1 MHSINYKN
9 IVRDCIHI
17 YIYIYMLVFPFSGIQ
32 FTNIINEKSKTFF
45 PDD

>member
-17 YIYIYMLVFPFSGIQ
+17 YIYIYIYASLSLQWNTIHKHNQ
-32 FTNIINEKSKTFF
+32 
-45 PDD
+45 

>member
-9 IVRDCIHI
+9 IIRDCI
-17 YIYIYMLVFPFSGIQ
+17 YIYVLVFPFSGIQ